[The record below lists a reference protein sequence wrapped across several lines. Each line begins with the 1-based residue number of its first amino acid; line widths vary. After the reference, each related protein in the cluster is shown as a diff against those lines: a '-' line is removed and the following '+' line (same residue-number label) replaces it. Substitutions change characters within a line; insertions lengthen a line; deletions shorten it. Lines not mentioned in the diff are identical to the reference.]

1 MSINRV
7 VTNTPSQLYGTLTS
21 NGKVVLVN
29 QAGIAV
35 GAGALVDTAGFTAS
49 AVGMTD
55 ADALNGRLRF
65 SGDGLG
71 TASGALTVQGNII
84 ARGGDVVLIAPSI
97 ELAQTAVV
105 ESQGG
110 SVVLAA
116 GQSVEVTGRG
126 LEGITL
132 QVQAPTDQA
141 VNLGTLKGDAVGIFA
156 GTLRHSGL
164 IQTTAVSAE
173 GGKVVLQAVQR
184 AEVGGAIQALS
195 RSGVG
200 GQVHVTADTT
210 LIKSVAVLDVSG
222 AAGGGEIL
230 VGGGWQG
237 KDVRIANGRVTVA
250 ESGSVLKANAIEA
263 GNGGTVVVWADET
276 TRVGSRIE
284 ARGGTLGGNGGHVE
298 TSGKGQLVFRA
309 SVDTS
314 APNGKAGY
322 LLLDP
327 LDITIANGT
336 SAADD
341 AFVTDGVLNNVEV
354 NASTN
359 ATISETAL
367 EGFTGNITLQASQ
380 DVIFS
385 NLSDNLLNLAGV
397 AVGNAFTI
405 SAGRNISGADVADRI
420 QTNGG
425 GVVFST
431 SNGYINLGGILT
443 KGGGITLNA
452 GGTSGNVIVRQLST
466 TPTGGNGGNI
476 SLTSGGY
483 ATLGGGGDISA
494 LFGGTG
500 VTGNVSVTSGG
511 SIAMLSGSTLR
522 ANQLRLTAVGGI
534 NNSSTGAATIQA
546 AQLNASNS
554 GSGNINISH
563 TGTTGMLVSD
573 WGAYGYGV
581 RNTVSGADVT
591 INSTQSTLT
600 VAAAATV
607 TANAGNIYLV
617 ADSMDLLGTVNSGS
631 STTGTVTLKPWNN
644 GTAIHLGSGGGP
656 TAGVLELSDAELDRV
671 TSGVLKLGASGYT
684 AGISIQSA
692 ISIVSGAVTNLSL
705 INEGTITQGT
715 GATIAVTSLN
725 ADGKAGVTLA
735 ENNDVVNLAG
745 QSLSGNF
752 SFKDVNALNIGVVD
766 IISGVKNAGG
776 GAGTITLNAGGQ
788 LTQSNGAPVNA
799 GSGTLT
805 VTSVGGMN
813 LDLGTGNIA
822 GKVNLTN
829 ATSGNI
835 SLAIQPPTGLT
846 IMNATSP
853 GSIKIESSKGVT
865 IDTGATVVAS
875 GTGSALII
883 GAATGL
889 FINNV
894 ANAANFGAPNGRY
907 LLYLNDPTVAHNFGI
922 FTLTGTDFKQ
932 YNAGWTTT
940 ALQTTGNGRLFA
952 VAPTLS
958 SSLLGSASKFF
969 DGTTSIDLA
978 GTSFGILSGYIDGD
992 QMGAINGGTGVLA
1005 SASIGTGI
1013 GLTVSGM
1020 TLTGVRNSTNTY
1032 TVYGYKVASV
1042 SANVA
1047 TIKASMASANS
1058 QSVGNAVASF
1068 AETFAAV
1075 VSDPQGTE
1083 TTKDQKDERA
1093 KDAVV
1098 VEADI
1103 CRP

>member
-1 MSINRV
+1 
-7 VTNTPSQLYGTLTS
+7 
-21 NGKVVLVN
+21 
-29 QAGIAV
+29 
-35 GAGALVDTAGFTAS
+35 
-49 AVGMTD
+49 
-55 ADALNGRLRF
+55 
-65 SGDGLG
+65 
-71 TASGALTVQGNII
+71 
-84 ARGGDVVLIAPSI
+84 
-97 ELAQTAVV
+97 
-105 ESQGG
+105 
-110 SVVLAA
+110 
-116 GQSVEVTGRG
+116 
-126 LEGITL
+126 
-132 QVQAPTDQA
+132 
-141 VNLGTLKGDAVGIFA
+141 
-156 GTLRHSGL
+156 
-164 IQTTAVSAE
+164 
-173 GGKVVLQAVQR
+173 
-184 AEVGGAIQALS
+184 VGGT
-195 RSGVG
+195 
-200 GQVHVTADTT
+200 VHVTADTT
-210 LIKSVAVLDVSG
+210 LVKSVAVIDASG
-222 AAGGGEIL
+222 TSGGGEIL
-230 VGGGWQG
+230 IGGGWQG
-237 KDVRIANGRVTVA
+237 HDARIANGRITVA
-250 ESGSVLKANAIEA
+250 ESGSVLKANAVA
-263 GNGGTVVVWADET
+263 TGKGGTVVVWADET

-336 SAADD
+336 GGAND
-341 AFVTDGVLNNVEV
+341 AMVTGDGLLNNVDA

-359 ATISETAL
+359 VTISEAAL
-367 EGFTGNITLQASQ
+367 EGITGNIELQASQ

-385 NLSDNLLNLAGV
+385 NLSDNILDLTGV
-397 AVGNAFTI
+397 AGGNSFTI
-405 SAGRNISGADVADRI
+405 SAGRNISGLADVNDRI
-420 QTNGG
+420 RTNGG
-425 GVVFST
+425 AVSLTT
-431 SNGYINLGGILT
+431 SNGYINIGGILSR
-443 KGGGITLNA
+443 GGNITLTA
-452 GGTSGNVIVRQLST
+452 GGTGGNLVVRELST
-466 TPTGGNGGNI
+466 TPTGGSGGDI

-483 ATLGGGGDISA
+483 TSLGGGNISA

-500 VTGNVSVTSGG
+500 VTGNITVTSGG
-511 SIAMLSGSTLR
+511 AIAMQSGNTIY
-522 ANQLRLTAVGGI
+522 ANKLRLTAVGGI
-534 NNSSTGAATIQA
+534 NNGSTGAATIQA

-554 GSGNINISH
+554 GSGNIYLSH
-563 TGTTGMLVSD
+563 TGTTGLTISD
-573 WGAYGYGV
+573 WGTFGYGV

-607 TANAGNIYLV
+607 TVNAGNIYLI
-617 ADSMDLLGTVNSGS
+617 ADSMDLLGTVNAGS

-684 AGISIQSA
+684 GGISIQSA
-692 ISIVSGAVTNLSL
+692 ISIASGAVTNLSL

-735 ENNDVVNLAG
+735 ENNDVINLAG

-752 SFKDVNALNIGVVD
+752 SFKDVNALNIGTVD
-766 IISGVKNAGG
+766 IISGVKSVGG
-776 GAGTITLNAGGQ
+776 GTITLNAGGQ

-822 GKVNLTN
+822 GIVNLTN
-829 ATSGNI
+829 GVSGDVK
-835 SLAIQPPTGLT
+835 LAIQPPSGLT
-846 IMNATSP
+846 ITNATSP

-865 IDTGATVVAS
+865 LDSGATVKTT
-875 GTGSALII
+875 GTGAELII
-883 GAATGL
+883 GAATGMFL
-889 FINNV
+889 NNIT
-894 ANAANFGAPNGRY
+894 NAANFGAPNGRY

-940 ALQTTGNGRLFA
+940 AAQTTGNGRLFA

-1005 SASIGTGI
+1005 SASVGTSI
-1013 GLTVSGM
+1013 GLTVTGM

-1032 TVYGYKVASV
+1032 PVYGYKVASV
-1042 SANVA
+1042 SANIA
-1047 TIKASMASANS
+1047 TIKASVASANT
-1058 QSVGNAVASF
+1058 QSVGDAVASF

-1075 VSDPQGTE
+1075 VSDPQGTD